1 MILVKNFIVP
11 HCLDGRQNEDET
23 DVDCGGSCKPCE
35 GIHFHMVIIC
45 WYHLVYTLHSDINV
59 RYNQIINLFAVLI
72 EVQLHALE
80 EASHISWRFQNTN
93 CKSDDDLE
101 VGGNRVYKTNCNLA
115 LGQSYTLECK
125 NLGDGWWKSNNL
137 LVENYVYCEYT
148 KGTTLTNITIT
159 GNAHTSQIVLSLL
172 IHFIH
177 EVKSDNFFF
186 KCELM

>member
-1 MILVKNFIVP
+1 MGVKMKTRPMLTAAVVASLAKVYIFIWLSSVDIILYS
-11 HCLDGRQNEDET
+11 R
-23 DVDCGGSCKPCE
+23 
-35 GIHFHMVIIC
+35 
-45 WYHLVYTLHSDINV
+45 SDMNV
-59 RYNQIINLFAVLI
+59 RYSQIINFFAVLI

-172 IHFIH
+172 IDFY
-177 EVKSDNFFF
+177 NFDSNYS
-186 KCELM
+186 

>member
-1 MILVKNFIVP
+1 MFL
-11 HCLDGRQNEDET
+11 R
-23 DVDCGGSCKPCE
+23 
-35 GIHFHMVIIC
+35 FHRDNRA
-45 WYHLVYTLHSDINV
+45 HSDINV
-59 RYNQIINLFAVLI
+59 RYSQITNFFAVLI

-80 EASHISWRFQNTN
+80 AASHISWRFQNTN

-137 LVENYVYCEYT
+137 LVENYVYCEYA

-172 IHFIH
+172 IDFSRQVAWVRIYPA
-177 EVKSDNFFF
+177 EKDETMPIKQLF
-186 KCELM
+186 MR

>member
-1 MILVKNFIVP
+1 M
-11 HCLDGRQNEDET
+11 
-23 DVDCGGSCKPCE
+23 
-35 GIHFHMVIIC
+35 
-45 WYHLVYTLHSDINV
+45 NV
-59 RYNQIINLFAVLI
+59 RYSQIINFFAVLI

-148 KGTTLTNITIT
+148 KGTTLINITIT
-159 GNAHTSQIVLSLL
+159 GNAHTSQTVLSLL
-172 IHFIH
+172 IDLILTSIIH
-177 EVKSDNFFF
+177 EVKSDKLFF

>member
-1 MILVKNFIVP
+1 MGVKMKTRPMLTAAVVASLAKVYIFI
-11 HCLDGRQNEDET
+11 C
-23 DVDCGGSCKPCE
+23 
-35 GIHFHMVIIC
+35 
-45 WYHLVYTLHSDINV
+45 YHLFISSCITHSDINV
-59 RYNQIINLFAVLI
+59 RYSQITNFFAVLI

-159 GNAHTSQIVLSLL
+159 GNAHTSQIVLSLH
-172 IHFIH
+172 IDF
-177 EVKSDNFFF
+177 NFDSNYS
-186 KCELM
+186 